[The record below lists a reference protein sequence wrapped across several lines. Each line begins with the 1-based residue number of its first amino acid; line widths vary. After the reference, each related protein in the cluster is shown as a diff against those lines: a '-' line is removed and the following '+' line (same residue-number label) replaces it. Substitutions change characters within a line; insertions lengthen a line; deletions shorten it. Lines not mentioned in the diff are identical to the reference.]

1 MNQTDNFSEKDNLA
15 GAKGKL
21 SRRDFLQTGLKAI
34 GALAALELAGGA
46 LIYLRS
52 HTLEGEFGG
61 IITAGYADEFPAGSV
76 TEFEEGNFFLIRDEK
91 DGFMA
96 IYRRC
101 PHLGCTV
108 KWIESTKKFLCP
120 CHAAAFELTG
130 DFENQLVTRALDIFP
145 VSFESGKV
153 KVDTSQVVMREHH
166 RPEDVSYN
174 G

>member
-1 MNQTDNFSEKDNLA
+1 MNEIKNSFNHEKLELI
-15 GAKGKL
+15 KEKL

-61 IITAGYADEFPAGSV
+61 IITAGFADEFPAGSV
-76 TEFEEGNFFLIRDEK
+76 TEFEEGNFFLIRDESN
-91 DGFMA
+91 GFMA

-120 CHAAAFELTG
+120 CHAAAFDPYGE
-130 DFENQLVTRALDIFP
+130 FENQLVTRALDVFP